1 MEEGQVTLDGETR
14 RLSAPF
20 FVIATQNP
28 IELAGTYPLPESQLD
43 RFLLRIELG
52 YPDRAAERQL
62 LVGDTSKRQTLAF
75 TRQCLTSQ
83 EVLALQ
89 KQVDQV
95 HVADAF
101 VEYLQDILA
110 FTRSGTHFYMGL
122 SPRAGLALMQA
133 AKSWAFISGRDFAL
147 PEDLQAVLLPVAG
160 HRLRSRDDLAE
171 IPAQQLNSLFQ
182 KVPVP

>member
-1 MEEGQVTLDGETR
+1 
-14 RLSAPF
+14 
-20 FVIATQNP
+20 
-28 IELAGTYPLPESQLD
+28 
-43 RFLLRIELG
+43 
-52 YPDRAAERQL
+52 
-62 LVGDTSKRQTLAF
+62 
-75 TRQCLTSQ
+75 
-83 EVLALQ
+83 
-89 KQVDQV
+89 
-95 HVADAF
+95 
-101 VEYLQDILA
+101 
-110 FTRSGTHFYMGL
+110 MGL